1 MSDYIIKPA
10 SRKAV
15 RPLIGLFAESGCGK
29 TYSSLLLARGF
40 VGEHGKI
47 ALVDSERGR
56 GELYADVIKGGY
68 ECLQL
73 SEPFAPANY
82 IGAIDAVEQA
92 GFSIGII
99 DSASHEWEGLGG
111 VLDMAA
117 EREQQSGRAG
127 LHNWKTPK
135 MEHAKFMLRMLQSSI
150 PWIVCLR
157 AKHKTRQLKENGKT
171 AIVKDDF
178 TTPTQADDFIFEMTA
193 HGEIL
198 SDHSFR
204 LTKCSHPDLRAC
216 FPDHQPITAE
226 HGAKLAAWCGGVAP
240 APSAREIMAAIFKRS
255 GLAASKDKIKNAE
268 ALKAWLIDHGVV
280 MDMEDLSAATLERWQ
295 EIKAAVEALP

>member
-40 VGEHGKI
+40 VGEQGKI

-73 SEPFAPANY
+73 AEPFSPQNY

-111 VLDMAA
+111 VLDMDGDN
-117 EREQQSGRAG
+117 ESRSGRAG

-135 MEHAKFMLRMLQSSI
+135 MEHAKFVLRMLQSSI
-150 PWIVCLR
+150 PWIVCIR

-171 AIVKDDF
+171 AIVKDDY
-178 TTPTQADDFIFEMTA
+178 TTPIQADDFIFEMTA
-193 HGEIL
+193 HGEIMA
-198 SDHSFR
+198 DHSFR
-204 LTKCSHPDLRAC
+204 LTKCSHPELRAC
-216 FPDHQPITAE
+216 FPEHQPITTE
-226 HGAKLAAWCGGVAP
+226 HGAKLAAWCGGVAT
-240 APSAREIMAAIFKRS
+240 ALSAREIMAAIFKRS
-255 GLAASKDKIKNAE
+255 GLASSKDKIKNAE

-295 EIKAAVEALP
+295 EIKAVVEDLP